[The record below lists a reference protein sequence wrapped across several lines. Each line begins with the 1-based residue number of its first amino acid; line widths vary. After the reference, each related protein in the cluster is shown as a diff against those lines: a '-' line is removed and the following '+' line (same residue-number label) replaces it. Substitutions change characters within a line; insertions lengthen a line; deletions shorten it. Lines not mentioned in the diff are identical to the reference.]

1 MLNNWFLQI
10 VKLLKANNVDVS
22 QELEQLEKIRQEL
35 IKKKNVIKPDKRFK

>member
-10 VKLLKANNVDVS
+10 VKLLRENNVDVS
-22 QELEQLEKIRQEL
+22 QEMEQLEKIRQEL

>member
-10 VKLLKANNVDVS
+10 VKLLRENNIDIS
-22 QELEQLEKIRQEL
+22 QELEQLEKVKQEL

>member
-10 VKLLKANNVDVS
+10 VKLLRENNIDVS
-22 QELEQLEKIRQEL
+22 QEMEQLEKIRQEL

>member
-10 VKLLKANNVDVS
+10 VKLLRENNVDIS
-22 QELEQLEKIRQEL
+22 QELEQLEKVKQEL

>member
-10 VKLLKANNVDVS
+10 VKLLRENNIDVS
-22 QELEQLEKIRQEL
+22 QELEQLEKVKQEL